1 MPGEEEIR
9 GAGFEPSKR
18 VSQRITPDLHNGFT
32 ERPTQ
37 RGPFSF
43 FVAKIET
50 QAHKPAAGRAAR
62 VFVLLACASIKLC
75 LRVARR
81 KQTNT
86 MSTNMK
92 ALRKMQPAR
101 GLSMEPAQVPVI
113 GPADVLVRVKAA
125 SICGTDL
132 HIYGWDRWSQGRI
145 KPPVTLGHEFCGVIE
160 RIGDEVAALALKP
173 GDFVSAEMH
182 VNCGHCHQ
190 CRVGEAH
197 ICPNVKIIGIDQDGA
212 FADFVR
218 IPAANIIKLDP
229 GIPEHYGAILDPLGN
244 AVHTVL
250 AGAIAGQSVLVTG
263 CGPIGLMSIV
273 VAKACGSSAVFATE
287 TNEHR
292 RAMARRMGADVVIN
306 PVAEDAVKKILGET
320 DGTGVDVL
328 LEMSGNPTAIQQGF
342 KALRAGGRAS
352 LLGIPTESV
361 PLDLVNDVIFKGATV
376 QGIYGRRM
384 YGTWVQMTALLK
396 AGRLNLDPLFDER
409 ISLEKFEDAFRKL
422 QSGLAG
428 KILLYPNGLQH

>member
-1 MPGEEEIR
+1 M
-9 GAGFEPSKR
+9 S
-18 VSQRITPDLHNGFT
+18 S
-32 ERPTQ
+32 PTT
-37 RGPFSF
+37 G
-43 FVAKIET
+43 T
-50 QAHKPAAGRAAR
+50 
-62 VFVLLACASIKLC
+62 
-75 LRVARR
+75 
-81 KQTNT
+81 
-86 MSTNMK
+86 MK
-92 ALRKMQPAR
+92 ALRKVQAAR
-101 GLSMEPAQVPVI
+101 GLSYEPAAIPSI
-113 GPADVLVRVKAA
+113 GPSDVLVRVKIA

-160 RIGDEVAALALKP
+160 RVGSEVGALKE

-197 ICPNVKIIGIDQDGA
+197 ICPNVRIIGIDQDGA
-212 FADFVR
+212 FAEFVR
-218 IPAANIIKLDP
+218 IPATNIIKLDP
-229 GIPEHYGAILDPLGN
+229 SIPEHYGAILDPLGN

-250 AGAIAGQSVLVTG
+250 AGQIAGQTVLVTG
-263 CGPIGLMSIV
+263 CGPIGLMSIA
-273 VAKACGSSAVFATE
+273 VAKACGSSIVFATE

-292 RAMARRMGADVVIN
+292 RGMAKKMGADVVLN
-306 PVAEDAVKKILGET
+306 PAGEDAVAKIHGET
-320 DGTGVDVL
+320 GGTGVDVL

-384 YGTWVQMTALLK
+384 YETWVQMTALLK
-396 AGRLNLDPLFDER
+396 AGRLNLEPLFGER
-409 ISLEKFEDAFRKL
+409 VNLSQFEDAFAKL
-422 QSGLAG
+422 QGGLAG
-428 KILLYPNGLQH
+428 KILLYPNGLPR